1 MVGIYPPLEILRGQ
15 LCSAVSTLTYFLNFH
30 LIFNHVKIS
39 TFRQQ
44 SGYGLDG
51 MKARSFLD
59 GCHLDEIVNNSIEIE
74 FPLKMVVQ
82 NQLQLFSIY
91 RIEKCVSV

>member
-1 MVGIYPPLEILRGQ
+1 MVGIYPPLEIFRGQ

-51 MKARSFLD
+51 MKAVCKKFFGRVPSRR
-59 GCHLDEIVNNSIEIE
+59 NS
-74 FPLKMVVQ
+74 Q
-82 NQLQLFSIY
+82 
-91 RIEKCVSV
+91 